1 MQLLLYD
8 ISRLGLQSEA
18 VHLFNNFLDREN
30 RRETEG
36 AAAKQLHLGVLAV
49 GKPGAAKQC
58 REWLL
63 PRRTKAADKRCAYR
77 CVNCMLSEL
86 AHYHLRSGKSVCL
99 EGTGGAAASQ
109 ATCFSSCSAAVIS
122 AVGEVNGIKAAER
135 RCR

>member
-1 MQLLLYD
+1 MSLLKIDQTRLLPARLNWAREMTFARVLQWQRLLHILLYD

-18 VHLFNNFLDREN
+18 VHLFDNFLDREN

-63 PRRTKAADKRCAYR
+63 PRRTKAADKGLLTD
-77 CVNCMLSEL
+77 V
-86 AHYHLRSGKSVCL
+86 
-99 EGTGGAAASQ
+99 
-109 ATCFSSCSAAVIS
+109 
-122 AVGEVNGIKAAER
+122 
-135 RCR
+135 

>member
-1 MQLLLYD
+1 MRLLEIDQSRHLPARLNWAREMTFARVLQWKRLLQILLYD

-49 GKPGAAKQC
+49 GKPGATKQC

-63 PRRTKAADKRCAYR
+63 PRRTKAADKGLLTD
-77 CVNCMLSEL
+77 V
-86 AHYHLRSGKSVCL
+86 
-99 EGTGGAAASQ
+99 
-109 ATCFSSCSAAVIS
+109 
-122 AVGEVNGIKAAER
+122 
-135 RCR
+135 

>member
-1 MQLLLYD
+1 MRLLEIDQSRHLPARLNWAREMTFARVLQWQRLLQILLYD

-18 VHLFNNFLDREN
+18 VHLFDNFLDRED

-63 PRRTKAADKRCAYR
+63 PRRTQSVGKG
-77 CVNCMLSEL
+77 EL
-86 AHYHLRSGKSVCL
+86 TNV
-99 EGTGGAAASQ
+99 
-109 ATCFSSCSAAVIS
+109 
-122 AVGEVNGIKAAER
+122 
-135 RCR
+135 

>member
-1 MQLLLYD
+1 MTFARVLQWQRLLQILLDD

-18 VHLFNNFLDREN
+18 VHLFDNFLDRED

-63 PRRTKAADKRCAYR
+63 PRT
-77 CVNCMLSEL
+77 
-86 AHYHLRSGKSVCL
+86 
-99 EGTGGAAASQ
+99 
-109 ATCFSSCSAAVIS
+109 
-122 AVGEVNGIKAAER
+122 IKAAGKGVLTDVSTEYFQSWITTTCGQGRVSASRAQEGQLSPRQPASPPAQR
-135 RCR
+135 R

>member
-1 MQLLLYD
+1 MTFARVLQGERLLQLLLYD

-18 VHLFNNFLDREN
+18 VQLFNNFLDRED

-63 PRRTKAADKRCAYR
+63 PRRTQS
-77 CVNCMLSEL
+77 V
-86 AHYHLRSGKSVCL
+86 GKCL
-99 EGTGGAAASQ
+99 LTD
-109 ATCFSSCSAAVIS
+109 V
-122 AVGEVNGIKAAER
+122 
-135 RCR
+135 